1 MLDNV
6 IEQRPNVLF
15 KVRTCQDG
23 WGGNEYFLRI
33 NRACMEVVNTQRK
46 TSVPAVLRV
55 NILCEQVAVSPM

>member
-1 MLDNV
+1 M
-6 IEQRPNVLF
+6 LF

-23 WGGNEYFLRI
+23 WGGDEYFLRI
-33 NRACMEVVNTQRK
+33 NRAYMEVVNTQRK